1 MGGTSATPKKEKGSS
16 NHKQAQA
23 LSTAPEVEKFDSIA
37 DPGLAKDE
45 SQEQLT
51 LVEQSDRMVNLI
63 VQKLL
68 IDQLQHIRIDD
79 RQKAILF
86 DNDKDS

>member
-1 MGGTSATPKKEKGSS
+1 
-16 NHKQAQA
+16 
-23 LSTAPEVEKFDSIA
+23 
-37 DPGLAKDE
+37 
-45 SQEQLT
+45 
-51 LVEQSDRMVNLI
+51 MVNLI